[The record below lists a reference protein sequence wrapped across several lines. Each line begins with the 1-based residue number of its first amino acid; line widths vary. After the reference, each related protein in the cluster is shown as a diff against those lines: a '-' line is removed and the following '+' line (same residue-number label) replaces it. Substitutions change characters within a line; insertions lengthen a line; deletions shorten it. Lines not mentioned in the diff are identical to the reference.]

1 MHARHGMLWR
11 PFSPPSL
18 LAAKITA
25 ANSDARKSQ
34 LLAELSGVRM
44 GSAEVLPVYIAR
56 VRNLYTDLLQ
66 VGHPI
71 TEREVCFQL
80 LNGLSKKFSMI
91 VAILTSCGILTL
103 ENVSSQLLAFEKRV
117 DAENA
122 REESTTFSGVGQGDG
137 RRAGPSTCGGSNF
150 SAPGRGHGGPLHCW
164 RCGEPG

>member
-1 MHARHGMLWR
+1 
-11 PFSPPSL
+11 
-18 LAAKITA
+18 

-122 REESTTFSGVGQGDG
+122 RE
-137 RRAGPSTCGGSNF
+137 
-150 SAPGRGHGGPLHCW
+150 
-164 RCGEPG
+164 